1 MPYCTVEDMTNRFG
15 EQELIDLSAPGQ
27 SQIDIQVL
35 NQAISDA
42 QAEIDGYVSARYQ
55 LPLSPV
61 PTVLIRL
68 SCNIA
73 RYYLYNDQVT
83 DLVEKAY
90 KDAIRFLVDIGKG
103 RVQLGVNSLGESAS
117 QSASLAEMTGDKTVW
132 KRSDSSGFI

>member
-1 MPYCTVEDMTNRFG
+1 MPYCTVSDMAARFG

-27 SQIDIQVL
+27 TQVDNTVL
-35 NQAISDA
+35 DQAIHDA

-61 PTVLIRL
+61 PTVLVRL

-73 RYYLYNDQVT
+73 RYYLYNDQMNEA
-83 DLVEKAY
+83 VEQSY
-90 KDAIRFLVDIGKG
+90 KDAIRFLKDVSNGH
-103 RVQLGVNSLGESAS
+103 VQLGVNNLGESAT
-117 QSASLAEMTGDKTVW
+117 QNDSLAEMVSDSPVW